1 MPPDAHQL
9 LWELPDRAVAQSL
22 PRLGDGCL
30 YRVRGSEMIAGW
42 EMVMQPLQLITCVTV
57 YVKMMHLRHV
67 QEIAI
72 KSLASH
78 WGNHNKEME
87 RSRKRDSRDKNKYC
101 K

>member
-30 YRVRGSEMIAGW
+30 YRIRGSEMIAGW
-42 EMVMQPLQLITCVTV
+42 EM
-57 YVKMMHLRHV
+57 
-67 QEIAI
+67 EIAI

-87 RSRKRDSRDKNKYC
+87 RSRKRCSYFDFLHLFGSRRR
-101 K
+101 

>member
-30 YRVRGSEMIAGW
+30 YRIRGSEMIAGW
-42 EMVMQPLQLITCVTV
+42 EM
-57 YVKMMHLRHV
+57 
-67 QEIAI
+67 EIAI